1 MNPSKKTA
9 ALLLC
14 VFFVLSMLFSSAL
27 IIHEAGH
34 DCAGEDCPICRAVA
48 AAGSMLR
55 FSGVLLAALTL
66 LLGLADAGL
75 IRRNARGLF
84 APSPR
89 TPVQWKNRLNN

>member
-14 VFFVLSMLFSSAL
+14 VFFALAVLFSSAL

-55 FSGVLLAALTL
+55 FSGVLLAALAL

-75 IRRNARGLF
+75 IRRGFRGIS
-84 APSPR
+84 APLPQ
-89 TPVQWKNRLNN
+89 TPVHWKTRLNN